1 MTAAVD
7 VRAQLVETLRRDLI
21 GPGPEPKDVDIA
33 AERLDVRP
41 SVWYLTGFLA
51 PAEDG
56 VSLGGADGADNVEAQ
71 EDGEI
76 EVEESDGE
84 GAGGAAGDDEP
95 PEAASARRRFLPSS
109 IGLTVLVDL
118 SVTSLKATVTWGDY
132 VAEPDPADFLLRAPG
147 DGQGSQGGEKAKREA
162 VPKFQWAR
170 KAKVRTLEIPVIE
183 GRGERA
189 IIVPESAPEQGRRGG
204 PLVVETHSRT
214 FELTT
219 PEGQRRRLR
228 ALTVFLVNRRAP
240 VNGRVIA
247 DLTYA
252 FQARLELEC
261 ATGFE
266 ARQDLSGHDTDDA
279 DLRLADL
286 HYRDVV
292 EWAVGRNSAA
302 GWEEDKGRVTRVW
315 TDALPMADVER
326 VAPNEAISGV
336 TFGMEALAG
345 LAQEDGA
352 KLAAA
357 LEALPAL
364 YGEWIAEQKVNG
376 LAPRR
381 AQTARDLIADM
392 KSARDRIAEGI
403 GLLKSDAK
411 ARQAFQFMNLAVA
424 RANRQRSAALI
435 GGRPDDQRAPAW
447 RPFQLAFILLNLA
460 GLTEKGHRDRKIA
473 DLLFFPTGGGKTEA
487 YLGLAAYCI
496 SLRRLSTSGVL
507 GAGVSVI
514 MRYTLRLLTL
524 DQLDRAAGVI
534 CALELMRVEG
544 EGRGLLGDWPI
555 EIGLWVGS
563 DASPNRLGGQG
574 DTGDDKAVTRV
585 RVFRRDFA
593 TPKARAPAPLKACP
607 WCATPFGRDSF
618 VCTPDLMAPTNL
630 EIRCANIDCAFTR
643 DRPLPILVVD
653 ETIYRRLPA
662 FIIATVDKLAA
673 LPWVGESGALF
684 GHADRF
690 QAGLGFFGA
699 AEPAGGQ
706 PLGGGSA
713 LDPPD
718 LIIQDELHLIAGPLG
733 TVAGLYE
740 AAIDQLCARG
750 DGEGRVR
757 PKIVASTATVR
768 RAHDQIKALFDRRET
783 RVFPPPGVDR
793 SDSFFA
799 RTVPATDDPARLYLG
814 IAAQGRGPKLVFL
827 RVLRAL
833 LAASW
838 ASFEQDGE
846 AADAYLTAVC
856 YFNALRELGGARRIV
871 EDEVRTQVADYGDRR
886 RRVDP
891 HDHPFANRTVRVPL
905 ELTSRVSTDAVS
917 AAKKRLEKPASGD
930 LGVDV
935 ALATNM
941 ISVGLDIQRLG
952 LMLVQGQ
959 PKTAAEYIQATSRVG
974 RDHNRPGLVA
984 TILNLHKPRDRAHF
998 EQFGH
1003 FHRTFYRAVEATSV
1017 TPWAAR
1023 ALDRALAA
1031 ALVAAARHGDPALTP
1046 DRAAA
1051 RLKDEPDIKV
1061 RVREALVARAPE
1073 CQVAGGHSALRAR
1086 IDALFDGWLET
1097 ADEQTSG
1104 GASFRYREG
1113 SLAQHLLHRPL
1124 EPGVEN
1130 LKPAHRE
1137 FVAGWSM
1144 RDVEPSVQ
1152 LQVRDPWG
1160 GEIKADDV

>member
-7 VRAQLVETLRRDLI
+7 IRAQLVETLRRDLI
-21 GPGPEPKDVDIA
+21 GPGPEAKDDDIA
-33 AERLDVRP
+33 AERLNVRP

-51 PAEDG
+51 PAEDK
-56 VSLGGADGADNVEAQ
+56 VALGGADVSDDVESL
-71 EDGEI
+71 EEGETG
-76 EVEESDGE
+76 VEEPDGE

-95 PEAASARRRFLPSS
+95 PEVASARRRFLPSS
-109 IGLTVLVDL
+109 IGLTVLLDL
-118 SVTSLKATVTWGDY
+118 SVTTLKATVTWGDY
-132 VAEPDPADFLLRAPG
+132 VAEPDPADFLLAAPADG
-147 DGQGSQGGEKAKREA
+147 DGGGRREA
-162 VPKFQWAR
+162 LPKFQWVR
-170 KAKVRTLEIPVIE
+170 KAKARTLEIPVIE
-183 GRGERA
+183 GRSRHP
-189 IIVPESAPEQGRRGG
+189 IVVPDSAPVQGKRGG
-204 PLVVETHSRT
+204 PLVLETHSRT

-219 PEGQRRRLR
+219 PEGQRRPLR

-240 VNGRVIA
+240 VNGRVVA

-261 ATGFE
+261 DAGFE
-266 ARQDLSGHDTDDA
+266 ARRDLSGHDTDDA

-302 GWEEDKGRVTRVW
+302 AWAEGAGKVQRVW
-315 TDALPMADVER
+315 TDALPTAEVER
-326 VAPNEAISGV
+326 VAPNEEIFGV
-336 TFGMEALAG
+336 TFGMEAIAG
-345 LAQEDGA
+345 LAERDGTE
-352 KLAAA
+352 LDEA
-357 LEALPAL
+357 LERLPEL
-364 YGEWIAEQKVNG
+364 YGEWIARQKVDG

-381 AQTARDLIADM
+381 LATARELIADM
-392 KSARDRIAEGI
+392 QSAQERIKEG
-403 GLLKSDAK
+403 LALVRADER
-411 ARQAFQFMNLAVA
+411 ARQAFRFMNLAVA
-424 RANRQRSAALI
+424 RANRQRSAGLR
-435 GGRPDDQRAPAW
+435 GGKPEDQPAPKW

-460 GLTEKGHRDRKIA
+460 GLTEKRHRDREIA

-487 YLGLAAYCI
+487 YLGLAAFCI
-496 SLRRLSTSGVL
+496 SLRRLSASGVL

-534 CALELMRVEG
+534 CALELMREEG

-593 TPKARAPAPLKACP
+593 TSKARAPAPLKACP

-618 VCTPDLMAPTNL
+618 VCTPDLRAPTNF
-630 EIRCANIDCAFTR
+630 EVRCANIDCKFTR

-662 FIIATVDKLAA
+662 FIIATVDKLAS

-684 GHADRF
+684 GRVDRF
-690 QAGLGFFGA
+690 QDGLGFFGS
-699 AEPAGGQ
+699 AEPVGGQ
-706 PLGGGSA
+706 PLGNGWM
-713 LDPPD
+713 LPPPD

-740 AAIDQLCARG
+740 AAIDQLCARTV
-750 DGEGRVR
+750 GESRVR

-768 RAHDQIKALFDRRET
+768 RAREQIRALFDRDKT

-799 RTVPATDDPARLYLG
+799 QTVPATDQPARLYLG

-827 RVLRAL
+827 RALRAL
-833 LAASW
+833 LAGAQ
-838 ASFEQDGE
+838 ASFERDRE
-846 AADAYLTAVC
+846 AADPYLTAVC

-886 RRVDP
+886 RRKEP
-891 HDHPFANRTVRVPL
+891 HDRPFANRTVREPL
-905 ELTSRVSTDAVS
+905 ELTSRVSTDEVS
-917 AAKKRLEKPASGD
+917 AAKKRLEKPASAD
-930 LGVDV
+930 QGVDV

-974 RDHNRPGLVA
+974 RVLDRPGLVA

-1031 ALVAAARHGDPALTP
+1031 TVVAAARHGDSALTP

-1051 RLKDEPDIKV
+1051 RLKDEPDIRIK
-1061 RVREALVARAPE
+1061 VREALVARAPE
-1073 CQVAGGHSALRAR
+1073 HMVAGGHAALRAR

-1097 ADEQTSG
+1097 ADEQTAG

-1124 EPGVEN
+1124 ESGVEN

-1144 RDVEPSVQ
+1144 RDVEPNVQ
-1152 LQVRDPWG
+1152 LLVRDPWG
-1160 GEIKADDV
+1160 NEVKADDV

>member
-7 VRAQLVETLRRDLI
+7 VRAQLIETLRRDLI
-21 GPGPEPKDVDIA
+21 GPGPEAKDRDLA

-51 PAEDG
+51 PAEDR
-56 VSLGGADGADNVEAQ
+56 VALGGAGGAEDVESQ
-71 EDGEI
+71 EDGDIEI
-76 EVEESDGE
+76 EEPDQE
-84 GAGGAAGDDEP
+84 GSGGAAGDDEP
-95 PEAASARRRFLPSS
+95 PEVASARRRFLPSS
-109 IGLTVLVDL
+109 IGLTVLLDP
-118 SVTSLKATVTWGDY
+118 SVTSFKATITWGDY
-132 VAEPDPADFLLRAPG
+132 VAEPDPGEFLLQSPEEAKG
-147 DGQGSQGGEKAKREA
+147 SETAGQARHEA
-162 VPKFQWAR
+162 VPKFQWVR
-170 KAKVRTLEIPVIE
+170 KAKGRTLDIPVVE
-183 GRGERA
+183 GRSA
-189 IIVPESAPEQGRRGG
+189 HPIIVPESTPEQGKRGG
-204 PLVVETHSRT
+204 PLVIETHSRI
-214 FELTT
+214 FEMTT
-219 PEGQRRRLR
+219 PDGQRRRLR

-240 VNGRVIA
+240 VNGRVVA

-261 ATGFE
+261 PLGFE
-266 ARQDLSGHDTDDA
+266 ARRDHSGHDTDDA

-286 HYRDVV
+286 HYRDVC
-292 EWAVGRNSAA
+292 EWAVGRNCAA
-302 GWEEDKGRVTRVW
+302 GWADDDGKVTRVW
-315 TDALPMADVER
+315 TDALPVAEVER
-326 VAPNEAISGV
+326 VAANQDIAGV
-336 TFGMEALAG
+336 TFEMEALAG
-345 LAQEDGA
+345 LAEQDTGR
-352 KLAAA
+352 LAAA
-357 LEALPAL
+357 LEALPAA
-364 YGEWIAEQKVNG
+364 YAEWVAQQSLAG
-376 LAPRR
+376 LSPRR
-381 AQTARDLIADM
+381 AETARELVADM
-392 KSARDRIAEGI
+392 RIAHQRIVDGI
-403 GLLKSDAK
+403 ELLKTDGR
-411 ARQAFQFMNLAVA
+411 ARQAFRFMNLAVA
-424 RANRQRSAALI
+424 RANRQRSAAQN
-435 GGRPDDQRAPAW
+435 GRKPEDQDKPAW

-460 GLTEKGHRDRKIA
+460 GLSDKRHRDREIA

-496 SLRRLSTSGVL
+496 SLRRLYASGAL

-524 DQLDRAAGVI
+524 DQLDRAAGVV

-563 DASPNRLGGQG
+563 DASPNRLGGKG

-585 RVFRRDFA
+585 RTFRRDFA

-607 WCATPFGRDSF
+607 WCSTPFGRDSF
-618 VCTPDLMAPTNL
+618 VCTPDLNAPTNL
-630 EIRCANIDCAFTR
+630 EVRCANIDCAFTR

-684 GHADRF
+684 GHVDRF
-690 QAGLGFFGA
+690 QPGLGFFGA

-706 PLGGGSA
+706 PLDNGGA

-740 AAIDQLCARG
+740 AAIDQLCARQ
-750 DGEGRVR
+750 DGEVRIR

-768 RAHDQIKALFDRRET
+768 RAHRQIQALFDRDET
-783 RVFPPPGVDR
+783 RVFPPPGIDR
-793 SDSFFA
+793 GDSFFA
-799 RTVPATDDPARLYLG
+799 RTVPSTVDPARLYLG

-833 LAASW
+833 LSSAWAA
-838 ASFEQDGE
+838 FERDGTD
-846 AADAYLTAVC
+846 ADAYLTAVC

-886 RRVDP
+886 RRLDP
-891 HDHPFANRTVRVPL
+891 RDRPFANRTVREPL

-917 AAKKRLEKPASGD
+917 AAKKRLEQATAGD
-930 LGVDV
+930 QGVDV

-941 ISVGLDIQRLG
+941 ISVGLDITRLG

-1031 ALVAAARHGDPALTP
+1031 AVVTAARHGEPMLTP

-1051 RLKDEPDIKV
+1051 RLRDEPNTRV

-1073 CQVAGGHSALRAR
+1073 DQLAGGHAALRAR
-1086 IDALFDGWLET
+1086 INSLFDAWLET
-1097 ADEQTSG
+1097 ADEQTNG
-1104 GASFRYREG
+1104 GATFRYREG

-1124 EPGVEN
+1124 EAGIEN

-1137 FVAGWSM
+1137 FVAAWSM

-1152 LQVRDPWG
+1152 LQIRDPWG
-1160 GEIKADDV
+1160 GEVKADDV

>member
-1 MTAAVD
+1 MTAPVQ
-7 VRAQLVETLRRDLI
+7 VRAELIETLRRDLI
-21 GPGPEPKDVDIA
+21 GPGPEAKDSDLT
-33 AERLDVRP
+33 AERLEARP

-51 PAEDG
+51 PAEDYAA
-56 VSLGGADGADNVEAQ
+56 LGGGIRAQDVDGQ
-71 EDGEI
+71 EEGDIG
-76 EVEESDGE
+76 VEEPDPE
-84 GAGGAAGDDEP
+84 GSGGATGDDEP
-95 PEAASARRRFLPSS
+95 PEVANARRRFLPSS
-109 IGLTVLVDL
+109 LGLTVLLDP
-118 SVTSLKATVTWGDY
+118 SVTSLRATVTWGDY
-132 VAEPDPADFLLRAPG
+132 VAEPDPGEFLLQSPEEAETSEGAAQPR
-147 DGQGSQGGEKAKREA
+147 GEAL
-162 VPKFQWAR
+162 PKFQWVR
-170 KAKVRTLEIPVIE
+170 RAKGRTLDIPVIE
-183 GRGERA
+183 GRSTHP
-189 IIVPESAPEQGRRGG
+189 ILVPDSAPEQGRRGG
-204 PLVVETHSRT
+204 SLVIETHSRI
-214 FELTT
+214 FEMIS
-219 PEGQRRRLR
+219 PDGERRRLR
-228 ALTVFLVNRRAP
+228 ALTVFLVNRRLP
-240 VNGRVIA
+240 VNGRVVS

-261 ATGFE
+261 PAGFE
-266 ARQDLSGHDTDDA
+266 ARRDHSGHDTDDA

-286 HYRDVV
+286 HYRDVC
-292 EWAVGRNSAA
+292 EWAVGRNTAA
-302 GWEEDKGRVTRVW
+302 GWVDEGGRVTRVW
-315 TDALPMADVER
+315 TDSLPAAEVER
-326 VAPNEAISGV
+326 VAANQDIPGV

-345 LAQEDGA
+345 LAERDAASLG
-352 KLAAA
+352 AA
-357 LEALPAL
+357 LEALPDVYAK
-364 YGEWIAEQKVNG
+364 WIAGQSLAG
-376 LAPRR
+376 LSARR
-381 AQTARDLIADM
+381 TETARELIADM
-392 KSARDRIAEGI
+392 GAAQSRIADGI
-403 GLLKSDAK
+403 ALLRSDDR
-411 ARQAFQFMNLAVA
+411 ARQAFRFMNLAVA
-424 RANRQRSAALI
+424 RANRQRNAAQN
-435 GGRPDDQRAPAW
+435 GKTPEAQDPPAW

-460 GLTEKGHRDRKIA
+460 GLSDKRHRDREIA

-496 SLRRLSTSGVL
+496 SLRRLSAPGLLS
-507 GAGVSVI
+507 AGVSVI

-524 DQLDRAAGVI
+524 DQLDRAAGVV

-563 DASPNRLGGQG
+563 DASPNRLGGKG

-585 RVFRRDFA
+585 RAFRRDFA

-607 WCATPFGRDSF
+607 WCSAPFGKDSF
-618 VCTPDLMAPTNL
+618 VCTPDLNAPTNL
-630 EIRCANIDCAFTR
+630 EVRCDSLDCVFNR
-643 DRPLPILVVD
+643 DRPLPVLVVD

-662 FIIATVDKLAA
+662 FLIATVDKLAS
-673 LPWVGESGALF
+673 LPWVGEAGALF
-684 GHADRF
+684 GHVDRF

-699 AEPAGGQ
+699 AEPTGGR
-706 PLGGGSA
+706 PLGSGVA

-740 AAIDQLCARG
+740 AAIDQLCLRHEGEARI
-750 DGEGRVR
+750 R

-768 RAHDQIKALFDRRET
+768 RAHQQIQALFDRQGT
-783 RVFPPPGVDR
+783 RVFPPPGIDR
-793 SDSFFA
+793 GDSFFA
-799 RTVPATDDPARLYLG
+799 RTVPSSVDPARLYLG
-814 IAAQGRGPKLVFL
+814 VAAQGRGPKLVFL

-833 LAASW
+833 LASSW
-838 ASFEQDGE
+838 AAFERDGQD
-846 AADAYLTAVC
+846 ADAYLTAVC

-886 RRVDP
+886 RRLDP
-891 HDHPFANRTVRVPL
+891 KDRPFANRKVREPL

-917 AAKKRLEKPASGD
+917 AAKKRLEQATAGD
-930 LGVDV
+930 SGVDV

-941 ISVGLDIQRLG
+941 ISVGLDITRLG

-1031 ALVAAARHGDPALTP
+1031 AIVTAARHGDPTLTP

-1051 RLKDEPDIKV
+1051 RLQSAPDIRA

-1073 CQVAGGHSALRAR
+1073 EQLAGGHAALRAR
-1086 IDALFDGWLET
+1086 IDAIFDAWLET

-1104 GASFRYREG
+1104 GASFHYREG
-1113 SLAQHLLHRPL
+1113 TLAQHLLHRPL
-1124 EPGVEN
+1124 EAGIGN
-1130 LKPAHRE
+1130 LTPAHRE
-1137 FVAGWSM
+1137 FVAAWSM

-1152 LQVRDPWG
+1152 LQIRDPWG
-1160 GEIKADDV
+1160 GEVKADDV